1 MGNGASRPPRPEE
14 TPPPGDTSRPSDV
27 RVEVDVDLVEDDS
40 NTNGIDSDDYLVVRR
55 DVQFS
60 VIVHAREKVHIQ
72 SVLLIDAYSEEN
84 TVTLSHVEDST
95 TRSGAEV
102 KIGIPADAPVGEYI
116 LQVTGRIVNGGEF
129 QTTLRRRLVVLFNAW
144 SRNDSVYMEDASSR
158 EEYVR
163 NTKGR
168 VYAGSVY
175 GMPWNLALYRENTLK
190 AVLLLL
196 RKAPQLSFEQRRS
209 PVFVSREMSALVNVQ
224 DDAGVLI
231 GNWSGNYEDG
241 TAPSAWRGS
250 AKILEQ
256 YLQSGG
262 QPVRYGQCWVFS
274 GVLLSVLRVLG
285 IPSRSITNFSSAHD
299 TNRNRT
305 IDEYFNENGEKI
317 SYLSSG
323 SDSIW

>member
-1 MGNGASRPPRPEE
+1 MGNGPSRPPPPEEE
-14 TPPPGDTSRPSDV
+14 TPPPGDPSV
-27 RVEVDVDLVEDDS
+27 RIEVDVDMVEDTC
-40 NTNGIDSDDYLVVRR
+40 NTNGFDTDEYLVIRR

-60 VIVHAREKVHIQ
+60 VTVHAREKMHIQ
-72 SVLLIDAYSEEN
+72 SVLLIDAYSEGSA
-84 TVTLSHVEDST
+84 VTLRHVEDST
-95 TRSGAEV
+95 TGSGVEV
-102 KIGIPADAPVGEYI
+102 QIVIPADVAVGEYL
-116 LQVTGRIVNGGEF
+116 LQVTGRIANGGEF
-129 QTTLRRRLVVLFNAW
+129 QTTLRRRVVVLFNAW
-144 SRNDSVYMEDASSR
+144 SRNDEVYIEDANSR

-196 RKAPQLSFEQRRS
+196 RKASQLSFEQRRS

-231 GNWSGNYEDG
+231 GNWSGNYEGG

-250 AKILEQ
+250 AKILKQ
-256 YLQSGG
+256 YLKSGG

-285 IPSRSITNFSSAHD
+285 IPSRSVTNFSSAHD

-305 IDEYFNENGEKI
+305 IDEYYSEDGEKI

-323 SDSIW
+323 SDSVW